1 MTAHRRRYVRI
12 SGVALTTLMAVS
24 PAWAQNA
31 DPEQDPEV
39 VGLDE
44 GGDAGEGEGEVIVVT
59 GSRIRTDPL
68 DKQAPVL
75 QLTSEEIA
83 RSGLTSVADLLQ
95 NLPVSGGA
103 LNTRFN
109 SSGNFGFPPDGGGI
123 GAGAAQADLRYLG
136 SKRVLVLV
144 DGVRWINGSSA
155 SGVAAAADLNT
166 IPIGI
171 IERIE
176 VLEDGA
182 SPIYGSD
189 AIAGVINIITR
200 KDMDGAL
207 VNAYVGGFHHADG
220 YTQQY
225 DASWGKSDDKMSVI
239 VSASIVDQQRVSA
252 ADRTIS
258 STPTPGDPNCASGCS
273 SGTPQGRFVLTDP
286 NTGENLNLTINPG
299 VGGVPIYDPTQP
311 SMAGA
316 ERSDDFNF
324 FDNIDRFNFAPYN
337 LVVTPSRRVG
347 VFSAVR
353 YKVAPRVSFR
363 GQALFNN
370 RQSVNQAA
378 PEPLFIGS
386 DAGNGNRLD
395 QISIHE
401 TNPYNPFGFTIDAAT
416 NRYFIGR
423 RPLEA
428 GPRIFEQNVNTWY
441 VSGGLYGDVEVAGRR
456 VFWDATVAYG
466 VNRADQLKH
475 GAFSSA
481 KLEDALGP
489 AFTDGDGRTYC
500 GTPDRPILGCV
511 PFNIFGGQ
519 GADGRGSITQEMLGY
534 VTFVQHD
541 VSEQTLV
548 DVTGNVSVGLVPLPA
563 GDLSVAAGV
572 EHRRQSG
579 FYEPDPVVVAGDSA
593 GTPSQPTSGSYT
605 VNEAY
610 AEVRVP
616 LVARMPGADLLD
628 VNGAVRVSDYSTF
641 GSEATFKAGARWRP
655 IKDLMLRGSVGQGF
669 RAPGIGELF
678 GSDAR
683 FDQVLDDPCSD
694 MLGLGANGTRAP
706 DAVIDNCVAA
716 GVPADGSY
724 TQFNPQ
730 ISVTTGGNSDLD
742 AETSRSIVASLVY
755 SPSWLLES
763 PWVDRFDAEL
773 TYFDIELDGAIQATD
788 AQVVLD
794 GCYIAGDDEYCSRI
808 GRTPS
813 GVVNAFNNRLE
824 NIGGLITRGLS
835 LNLTYTGPQTLY
847 GRFRVTSQSSFLKDF
862 IERLPAA
869 DGGFRKVFREGTE
882 IGDPERAFP
891 RLKSTLILDWFYDEW
906 RASLTTRYSHSVR
919 EPCRDLVELGGC
931 SDYDPV
937 NDANSTNLLS
947 PMVYND
953 AQVTWTPKV
962 LDNAFDLTVGVN
974 NLLNREPPICYSCS
988 LNGFD
993 ATTYDVPGIFGYMS
1007 ASYRMY

>member
-1 MTAHRRRYVRI
+1 
-12 SGVALTTLMAVS
+12 MAVS
-24 PAWAQNA
+24 PVWAQNA
-31 DPEQDPEV
+31 DPDQEPDV

-44 GGDAGEGEGEVIVVT
+44 EGDAGEGEGEGEVIVVT

-123 GAGAAQADLRYLG
+123 GAGAAEADLRYLG

-144 DGVRWINGSSA
+144 DGVRWVNGSSA
-155 SGVAAAADLNT
+155 SGVAAATDLNT

-200 KDMDGAL
+200 KDLDGAL
-207 VNAYVGGFHHADG
+207 VNAYVGGYVDHADG

-239 VSASIVDQQRVSA
+239 VSVSVVDQQRVSA
-252 ADRTIS
+252 GDRDIS
-258 STPTPGDPNCASGCS
+258 STPIPGVANCAAGCS

-286 NTGENLNLTINPG
+286 NTGEGLNLTINEG
-299 VGGVPIYDPTQP
+299 VGGTPSYDPLSPLDNRT
-311 SMAGA
+311 
-316 ERSDDFNF
+316 DDFNA
-324 FDNIDRFNFAPYN
+324 FDNSDRFNFAPYN
-337 LVVTPSRRVG
+337 LMMTPSRRVG
-347 VFSAVR
+347 VFSGVR
-353 YKVAPRVSFR
+353 YELAPRVSFR

-370 RQSVNQAA
+370 RQSTNQAA

-416 NRYFIGR
+416 NSYFIGR

-428 GPRIFEQNVNTWY
+428 GPRIFEQDVNTWY
-441 VSGGLYGDVEVAGRR
+441 VSGGLYGDVEVSGRR

-466 VNRADQLKH
+466 VNHADQLKH
-475 GAFSSA
+475 GAFNSA
-481 KLEDALGP
+481 KLEAALGP
-489 AFTDGDGRTYC
+489 AFTDADGRSFC
-500 GTPDRPILGCV
+500 GTPGRPILGCV

-519 GADGRGSITQEMLGY
+519 GADGRGTITQEMLNY
-534 VTFVQHD
+534 VGFVQHD

-563 GDLSVAAGV
+563 GDLSIAAGV

-579 FYEPDPVVVAGDSA
+579 FFEPDPVVVAGDSA
-593 GTPSQPTSGSYT
+593 GVPSQPTSGSYS

-641 GSEATFKAGARWRP
+641 GTEATLKAGGRWRP
-655 IKDLMLRGSVGQGF
+655 IKDLMLRGSIGQGF

-678 GSDAR
+678 GSAAR
-683 FDQVLDDPCSD
+683 FDQTLDDPCSD
-694 MLGLGANGTRAP
+694 LLGMGENSSPASQT
-706 DAVIDNCVAA
+706 VFDNCVAA
-716 GVPADGSY
+716 GVPSDGSY

-763 PWVDRFDAEL
+763 PWVDRFDAEF

-788 AQVVLD
+788 AQVILD
-794 GCYIAGDDEYCSRI
+794 GCYQNGDQDYCNRI

-813 GVVNAFNNRLE
+813 GVINAFNNRLE
-824 NIGGLITRGLS
+824 NIGGLITRGFS
-835 LNLTYTGPQTLY
+835 FNLTYTAPQTLY

-882 IGDPERAFP
+882 VGDPERAFP

-906 RASLTTRYSHSVR
+906 RASLTTRYTHSVR
-919 EPCRDLVELGGC
+919 EPCRGLTDLGLC
-931 SDYDPV
+931 SDYES
-937 NDANSTNLLS
+937 NDDDSTNRLS
-947 PMVYND
+947 PSIYND

-962 LDNAFDLTVGVN
+962 LDNALDVTLGVN
-974 NLLNREPPICYSCS
+974 NLLNRDPPTCYSCA

-993 ATTYDVPGIFGYMS
+993 ATTYDVPGFFGYMS